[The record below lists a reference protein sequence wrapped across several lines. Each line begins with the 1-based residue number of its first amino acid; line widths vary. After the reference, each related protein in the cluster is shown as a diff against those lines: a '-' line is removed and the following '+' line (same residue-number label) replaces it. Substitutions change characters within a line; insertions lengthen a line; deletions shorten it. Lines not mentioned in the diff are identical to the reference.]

1 MNTIVINKKDEIVM
15 KLVHYFVTEQNYVP
29 IVVNGTKDEIWLEN
43 SDGPYRIVRINS
55 NYIHNNE
62 QYSFDVFKT
71 NSIIQQ
77 IKKKTLSFS
86 VNALN
91 ILINVNDNVDLTPAK
106 NIDAIKLDKISDIKK
121 NKLLNTSFPELNNK
135 LIDSTDGLELVMN
148 ITSDIN
154 KKTEEDNRIYSK
166 IFAKKPTNITK
177 ILVAINVIMF
187 ILSLVLERFDIN
199 MTTMFANNRI
209 LVQMGDYYRLLTS
222 MFLHTNVIHLLTN
235 CYALYIIGSQVEQ
248 YLGKAKYLAIYFISG
263 LTGSLLSALLNNAF
277 SIGASGAIFGLLGSL
292 LYFGYYFRIYLGSVL
307 KTQLIPLLVFNL
319 AIGFIIPGIDIFA
332 HIGGLVG
339 GLFATMALGI
349 SHKSEKSD
357 KTNGIIL
364 LIVLYAFL
372 IYMLFFK

>member
-43 SDGPYRIVRINS
+43 SDGTYRIVRINS